1 MIFSVYYNYPN
12 DPVANRID
20 SYDITEPE
28 LYIPKLLL
36 LKMADLCKK
45 KGNWELKIDE
55 KFVLDFLIEGFKHIG
70 ILNPDID
77 ESYIW
82 ETINSYLLLADV
94 NTMTE
99 LYEKMTKPDNSGY
112 AVFTILEE
120 VD

>member
-36 LKMADLCKK
+36 LKLADLCKK
-45 KGNWELKIDE
+45 KINFELKNDDKIILE
-55 KFVLDFLIEGFKHIG
+55 FLIEGFKRVG
-70 ILNPDID
+70 VLKQDID

-82 ETINSYLLLADV
+82 ESINKYLLLSSV

-99 LYEKMTKPDNSGY
+99 LYNTMTKTDEAGNS
-112 AVFTILEE
+112 VFTVFEE
-120 VD
+120 AD